1 MSLTEY
7 KWKSF
12 DGLDLYAVQ
21 WNVQEQPEAVVA
33 FVHGHGDHCR
43 RYDEW
48 FLTLTAR
55 NISVIS
61 FDYRGHGRSQGRRGV
76 ISRFDDLL
84 KDVSLLHEKAKAF
97 FPGIPVI
104 LYGHS
109 LGATIVLS
117 YILRSPMRPDLAIA
131 TSPWLQLKKPPEK
144 WLSLFIKTGNLIA
157 PFLTFKTGLRS
168 LDFSASESDAEKR
181 EKDELVHNRISA
193 RLFSEVEMETNWI
206 QTHFAEIKTPLL
218 LMQGRDD
225 LIMKSTATRKLNEGA
240 PGQVNYREWKNAGH
254 QLHNSER
261 SKEVME
267 YLVDWIKEG
276 I

>member
-1 MSLTEY
+1 MPATEY
-7 KWKSF
+7 QWKSF
-12 DGLDLYAVQ
+12 DGLDLYALQ
-21 WNVQEQPEAVVA
+21 WPSNERPEAVIA

-48 FLTLTAR
+48 FSKLTNR
-55 NISVIS
+55 NLAVLA

-76 ISRFDDLL
+76 IRRFDDLQ
-84 KDVSLLHEKAKAF
+84 KDVTLLHEKAKAL
-97 FPGIPVI
+97 FPGIPVV

-117 YILRSPMRPDLAIA
+117 YLLKSTTLPELAIA
-131 TSPWLQLKKPPEK
+131 SSPWLQLAKPPGK
-144 WLSLFIKTGNLIA
+144 LFSAIIKTGNLIA

-168 LDFSASESDAEKR
+168 SDFSTLVDSGEKR
-181 EKDELVHNRISA
+181 ERDGFVHNRISA
-193 RLFSEVEMETNWI
+193 RLFSEVEKEVQWI
-206 QTHFAEIKTPLL
+206 MTHFTEIETPLL

-225 LIMKSTATRKLNEGA
+225 LIMNGTASRKLYDGL
-240 PGQVNYREWKNAGH
+240 PGQINYREWKFAGH

-261 SKEVME
+261 SSEVMDFMI
-267 YLVDWIKEG
+267 DWIKEG